1 VDRDFLLL
9 VAFYGLYFVWV
20 LVPLLPAVII
30 YLLFPNAPVQ
40 TKWKIAGIALK
51 AGGASGF
58 YFTILGL
65 AYFNFVAPVTDYIK
79 NMHLPYWTVEVP
91 ITFVDAVTPIAAA
104 EQLTVDPFAY
114 EFRQTD
120 EKHYLAKLRF
130 SEISGETPEYITL
143 IVRDGQGKRQGLGY
157 IKLKEMRT
165 TENTSRS
172 RKWIDLTKADPI
184 PIRPIL
190 AGGQNTPA
198 VTDLPSKLQQGLEAP
213 DSPAKK

>member
-1 VDRDFLLL
+1 MDRDFLIL

-20 LVPLLPAVII
+20 LVPLIPAVII
-30 YLLFPNAPVQ
+30 YLLFPNAPVE
-40 TKWKIAGIALK
+40 TKWNIAGIALK

-79 NMHLPYWTVEVP
+79 GLHLPYWTIEVP
-91 ITFVDAVTPIAAA
+91 IAFVDAVTPIAAA

-130 SEISGETPEYITL
+130 SETNGDTPEYITL
-143 IVRDGQGKRQGLGY
+143 IFRDGQGKRQGLGY
-157 IKLKEMRT
+157 IKLKEMKT
-165 TENTSRS
+165 TENTFRS
-172 RKWIDLTKADPI
+172 RKWIDLTKAAPI
-184 PIRPIL
+184 PIRPVL
-190 AGGQNTPA
+190 AGGQNVPA
-198 VTDLPSKLQQGLEAP
+198 VTELSPKLLQGLEVGDA
-213 DSPAKK
+213 PAKK